1 MPTLAGTRC
10 DMATL
15 VVYYLLIL
23 ALITVGAA
31 AGGPDSVTW
40 LVLPVGLIA
49 VVFQRYAHHEPLREL
64 GFRWPRP
71 IHLGEAVL
79 LPVAVTAAVVL
90 FDVAMGWLE
99 VPPLETVPHPLDPG
113 RRGISPAGLAGV
125 LALSAAVTCAGALVT
140 EELAF
145 RGYLITRLRR
155 RGALFALLASAVMFG
170 LWHLPPSLFFL
181 HGEWA
186 VRTVYFIDITLLGVV
201 LGSLFLRSGSLLPC
215 ALLHGVWNALDYTFF
230 GFGDTPGILP
240 GASRVLF
247 DPDEGIAG
255 TLFLLIA
262 AGWSVGRGLQAGHG
276 RR

>member
-1 MPTLAGTRC
+1 
-10 DMATL
+10 MATL

-31 AGGPDSVTW
+31 AGGPHSVTW

-71 IHLGEAVL
+71 IHLGEAVF
-79 LPVAVTAAVVL
+79 LPAAVIAAVVL

-99 VPPLETVPHPLDPG
+99 VPALETVPHPLHPG

-125 LALSAAVTCAGALVT
+125 LALTTVVTCFGALVT

-145 RGYLITRLRR
+145 RGYLISRLRR
-155 RGALFALLASAVMFG
+155 RGSLLALLASSVMFG

-181 HGEWA
+181 HGEGA
-186 VRTVYFIDITLLGVV
+186 VRAVYVIDIALLGVV
-201 LGSLFLRSGSLLPC
+201 LGGLFLRSGSLLPC
-215 ALLHGVWNALDYTFF
+215 ALLHGVWNALDYTLF

-240 GASRVLF
+240 GTERVLF
-247 DPDEGIAG
+247 DPDEGVAG
-255 TLFLLIA
+255 TIFLLIVA
-262 AGWSVGRGLQAGHG
+262 AWSTARGLQAEGG
-276 RR
+276 RREAEGGR